1 MQITE
6 TGDVNMQDLLLL
18 AVLAVIFVLGRFL
31 MKGLDNFLERN
42 RQEQDSQIDPD
53 MHCKGR
59 KQSNDMI

>member
-1 MQITE
+1 
-6 TGDVNMQDLLLL
+6 MQDLLLL
-18 AVLAVIFVLGRFL
+18 AVLVLIFVLGWFF
-31 MKGLDNFLERN
+31 MKRLDNFLERN